1 MRHIYLLANLSGQD
15 AAERLAESLRRHL
28 DGREDIG
35 GNPRI
40 LVKRGRVNVEGVFG
54 TADPKE
60 AQKTYQDLMHRR
72 TEYLSYI
79 FDWTG

>member
-40 LVKRGRVNVEGVFG
+40 LVKRGRVNVEGIREDV
-54 TADPKE
+54 ADE
-60 AQKTYQDLMHRR
+60 LRAWCADRVR
-72 TEYLSYI
+72 EV
-79 FDWTG
+79 